1 MLKVDVHEEVAEAE
15 QIQQICL
22 LVMANTS
29 RVVEGP
35 RKTRFKVNTQ
45 PVQAM
50 VPILESDHWFVV
62 GLALVPLAIRIRY
75 DEERALEAPIR
86 DPKNLLDE
94 PDNRAGSLFLL
105 FFTLFLRL
113 RVGHDLQYHR
123 LADKRTCLL
132 LVSRYEW

>member
-35 RKTRFKVNTQ
+35 RKTRFKVHTQ

-50 VPILESDHWFVV
+50 VPILESELVV
-62 GLALVPLAIRIRY
+62 EGLRRY
-75 DEERALEAPIR
+75 
-86 DPKNLLDE
+86 
-94 PDNRAGSLFLL
+94 
-105 FFTLFLRL
+105 
-113 RVGHDLQYHR
+113 
-123 LADKRTCLL
+123 
-132 LVSRYEW
+132 